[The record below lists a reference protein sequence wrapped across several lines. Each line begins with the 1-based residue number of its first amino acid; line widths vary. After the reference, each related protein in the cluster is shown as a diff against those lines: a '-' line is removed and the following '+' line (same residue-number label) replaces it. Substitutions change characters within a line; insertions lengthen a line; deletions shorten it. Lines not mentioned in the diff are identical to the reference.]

1 VRLLALDCCLDACQA
16 AVVAD
21 GAVLAEAS
29 EAMTR
34 GHQERLA
41 LMAREVMTAAGL
53 AFADLNAVAVTVG
66 PGSFTGL
73 RVGLAFAKGL
83 ALALELPC
91 VGVGTLAAL
100 AASVPGSG
108 GRSAVIDNGRGQVW
122 LQRFEGETA
131 LGPPETVAAEALADA
146 GLLVGPTATRL
157 AAPGQAAIDLAWPA
171 PLAVARR
178 AAMHPEPARP
188 LYLRAPDARPKSA

>member
-1 VRLLALDCCLDACQA
+1 MRLLALDCCLDACQA

-108 GRSAVIDNGRGQVW
+108 GRGAVIDNGRGQVW

-131 LGPPETVAAEALADA
+131 LGPPETVATEALADA

-157 AAPGQAAIDLAWPA
+157 AAPGQAAIDLAWPT

-178 AAMHPEPARP
+178 AATHPEPARP